1 MPQQTQIERQFA
13 LPEGAPVRVRHLV
26 GRVHI
31 LPGQAG
37 ETRILA
43 EETAGLRWDIQQA
56 EDGTVQVRS
65 SAPEGEKPPEAAC
78 TIALPPGARL
88 RVHLLEGEIRVEHTD
103 MRARM
108 DTVSAAILLEQAR
121 GAWHLQTVNGDI
133 SARGLEGALFVQ
145 TVSGDVHL
153 KGARLSEMQ
162 GGAVSGGFE
171 VETALTE
178 GPYEFRTLSGD
189 VVLRLPE
196 DTHCDVDFRT
206 LFGRLEAAFSAVYF
220 PPEGDRQAVMLGE
233 GGAQVRVQTLSG
245 GLWLMPD
252 TR

>member
-1 MPQQTQIERQFA
+1 MPQSTQIERQFA
-13 LPEGAPVRVRHLV
+13 LPEGAAVRVHHLAGQV
-26 GRVHI
+26 RI
-31 LPGQAG
+31 LSGQAG
-37 ETRILA
+37 ETRILV
-43 EETAGLRWDIQQA
+43 EQTAGLRWDIEQA

-65 SAPEGEKPPEAAC
+65 SAPKGTKPPEAAC
-78 TIALPPGARL
+78 TVTLPPGARL
-88 RVHLLEGEIRVEHTD
+88 RVRLVEGEVRVEHTD

-133 SARGLEGALFVQ
+133 SADGLEGALYVQ
-145 TVSGDVHL
+145 TVSGDVRL

-162 GGAVSGGFE
+162 GHAVSGGFE
-171 VETALTE
+171 VETALGE
-178 GPYEFRTLSGD
+178 GPYEFHTLSGD

-206 LFGRLEAAFSAVYF
+206 LSGRLEAAFSAVYF
-220 PPEGDRQAVMLGE
+220 PPEGGRRQVMLGE

-245 GLWLMPD
+245 GLWLMSGKG
-252 TR
+252 